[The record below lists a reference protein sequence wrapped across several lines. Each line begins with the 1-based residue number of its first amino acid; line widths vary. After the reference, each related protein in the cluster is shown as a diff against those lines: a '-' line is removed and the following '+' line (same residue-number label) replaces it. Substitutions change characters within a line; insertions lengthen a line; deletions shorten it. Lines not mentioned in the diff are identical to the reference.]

1 MGSVDPN
8 AVLRNFRRIADHVV
22 RFPASEVRALDFDVV
37 AHDAPKPTF
46 QSKFLLAGGH
56 FLWVELF
63 IDGFSMG
70 SSRGALPTEGVY
82 VALSNTRRDVKHVQS
97 FVGTLAVLPHG
108 VQQTKILAEISKDLV
123 KLQRGFRVFDVAV
136 GDWVD
141 ISGAVSILPADAM
154 QAYKM
159 TRTLGTSANL
169 DSRFPNLV
177 FVICYAFCVQVL
189 LGREVGPRQYQRKL
203 SEPQLYTQG
212 RPNPGRCRSDSYCN
226 SWCSKI
232 LNRAEKAFAKGSW
245 HSCGTAAA
253 FCWS

>member
-1 MGSVDPN
+1 
-8 AVLRNFRRIADHVV
+8 VV
-22 RFPASEVRALDFDVV
+22 RVPASDVRALDFVVV
-37 AHDAPKPTF
+37 ARDAPKPMF

-56 FLWVELF
+56 FLWVEIF

-70 SSRGALPTEGVY
+70 SSRGALPTEGIY

-108 VQQTKILAEISKDLV
+108 VQQTTILAEISKDLV
-123 KLQRGFRVFDVAV
+123 KLQRGFRVFDVAS

-159 TRTLGTSANL
+159 TRTLGTSATL
-169 DSRFPNLV
+169 DSRFLNLIYV
-177 FVICYAFCVQVL
+177 RCNRVQNYRICVQVL

-203 SEPQLYTQG
+203 SEPHLYTQG
-212 RPNPGRCRSDSYCN
+212 RANQGCGRSDSDSI

-232 LNRAEKAFAKGSW
+232 LNCAEKAFAKASW
-245 HSCGTAAA
+245 HPRGTAAV
-253 FCWS
+253 FCWSSS